1 MLLARIIAVH
11 SVKGGSGKTS
21 LALNLAGVAALTC
34 QRETLLWDLDAQGSS
49 TFLCSDNPVALGAK
63 AVFERKIGPASLVK
77 KTQWAKLDVIT
88 ADLSLR
94 QVEHVLQDIQKPK
107 RLKKIIKQLSPSYD
121 VVILDCPPGLSE
133 VNDQVFEAADILLVP
148 VTPNPLGFRAFEQIQ
163 GYLAERGGR
172 PLEIFPVISMADKR
186 KLLHRSFLET
196 HHDWPVLPMSSRIE
210 NVAVRRAPVEAFAAR
225 SREAEILRDI
235 WSDITKRLAE
245 IELRRKVEQ
254 HRGRPRIPKSSNS

>member
-1 MLLARIIAVH
+1 MASSAR
-11 SVKGGSGKTS
+11 
-21 LALNLAGVAALTC
+21 AG
-34 QRETLLWDLDAQGSS
+34 R
-49 TFLCSDNPVALGAK
+49 
-63 AVFERKIGPASLVK
+63 
-77 KTQWAKLDVIT
+77 
-88 ADLSLR
+88 
-94 QVEHVLQDIQKPK
+94 VEHVLQDIQKPK
-107 RLKKIIKQLSPSYD
+107 RLKKIIRQLSPSYD

-186 KLLHRSFLET
+186 KLLHRSFLEK

-254 HRGRPRIPKSSNS
+254 HRGRPRIPKLSAS